1 MSESNK
7 PKLAN
12 RMALF
17 SESQTIAMAKA
28 GRALAEQGKPI
39 INLSFGEPDFDTPE
53 YIKDAAKSALDQGY
67 TKYTPVSGL
76 PELKAAIVKK
86 FKRDNHLEFGLN
98 QIVVSTG
105 AKHSIMNVMHAMVNP
120 GDEVI
125 IPAPY
130 WVSYNDMVKFVAG
143 APVYIKTTIQ
153 DDFKIS
159 AAQLEQAI
167 TAKTKIFIFSSPSNP
182 TGSIYSKEEL
192 AALAE
197 VFARN
202 PHVYVISDEIY
213 EHINYIGAHHSIA
226 QFEAIKDRVIT
237 INGLSKGFAMTGW
250 RLGYLAAHPDI
261 AFACEKIQGQFT
273 SGANAMTQKAAVTAL
288 GDDLTETYAMRDAF
302 LKRRALML
310 EELGKIDGLIIN
322 EPEGAFYVY
331 PDVSAYFGKSFEG
344 KRIENATDLCFYLLN
359 HAYVTMVSGAAF
371 GTPNYV
377 RISYAASID
386 DLTEACKRIKNALE
400 ELT

>member
-1 MSESNK
+1 
-7 PKLAN
+7 
-12 RMALF
+12 
-17 SESQTIAMAKA
+17 
-28 GRALAEQGKPI
+28 
-39 INLSFGEPDFDTPE
+39 
-53 YIKDAAKSALDQGY
+53 
-67 TKYTPVSGL
+67 
-76 PELKAAIVKK
+76 
-86 FKRDNHLEFGLN
+86 
-98 QIVVSTG
+98 
-105 AKHSIMNVMHAMVNP
+105 
-120 GDEVI
+120 
-125 IPAPY
+125 
-130 WVSYNDMVKFVAG
+130 
-143 APVYIKTTIQ
+143 
-153 DDFKIS
+153 
-159 AAQLEQAI
+159 
-167 TAKTKIFIFSSPSNP
+167 
-182 TGSIYSKEEL
+182 
-192 AALAE
+192 
-197 VFARN
+197 
-202 PHVYVISDEIY
+202 
-213 EHINYIGAHHSIA
+213 
-226 QFEAIKDRVIT
+226 
-237 INGLSKGFAMTGW
+237 MTGW

-288 GDDLTETYAMRDAF
+288 GDDLTETYVMRDAF